1 MRPVF
6 RSRAGTVSTNSFNV
20 QNQWFLA
27 CLVIQVW
34 VTSMASLKQQL
45 LIWTLGCLL
54 LTLVFGG
61 LLSIAVNLSLKQLQD
76 QPDLI
81 VPGAG
86 TDSPPTQ
93 L

>member
-1 MRPVF
+1 
-6 RSRAGTVSTNSFNV
+6 
-20 QNQWFLA
+20 
-27 CLVIQVW
+27 
-34 VTSMASLKQQL
+34 MASLKQQL